1 MIDQIQT
8 QVDYARTQPW
18 FSVWIN
24 ALHSCSSEYTG
35 YSIVD
40 LIYWAETD
48 EGQTFWQRI
57 EDRLRAIPNFKRLDD
72 LELADLKPYLPDY
85 PEIFL

>member
-1 MIDQIQT
+1 MNQIQT

-18 FSVWIN
+18 FSAWVN
-24 ALHSCSSEYTG
+24 ALHSCDADETG
-35 YSIVD
+35 QSIVD

-48 EGQTFWQRI
+48 EGRTFWQRVETQLKSI
-57 EDRLRAIPNFKRLDD
+57 LNVKYVDV
-72 LELADLKPYLPDY
+72 ELADLKPYLPDY